1 MAYSS
6 LKIANAL
13 LEIGQREG
21 DKNLTPMKLQKL
33 VYFANG
39 WNLGVSQ
46 EPLIDEQVEAWQYGP
61 VVPTIYNAAR
71 GFGNKPIT
79 KPLEKF
85 FSESFESKPD
95 LLTKDERDAVLP
107 LLNWIWVQYGKYDG
121 VQLSNLTHL
130 PGTPW
135 DQTCQ
140 QYGRNIPKGTD
151 IDQDIMQRHFEDQ
164 YKSLIARQNAS
175 A

>member
-1 MAYSS
+1 
-6 LKIANAL
+6 
-13 LEIGQREG
+13 
-21 DKNLTPMKLQKL
+21 MKLQKL

-61 VVPTIYNAAR
+61 VVPTIYDAAKR
-71 GFGNKPIT
+71 FGNKPIT

-85 FSESFESKPD
+85 FIEDFDFKPD
-95 LLTKDERDAVLP
+95 LLTKEEGDAVLP

-135 DQTCQ
+135 DQIYQ
-140 QYGRNIPKGTD
+140 RYERNIPKRTD
-151 IDQDIMQRHFEDQ
+151 IDQELMKAYFGSQ
-164 YKSLIARQNAS
+164 YRQLIDNQKAS